1 MDLVPPLREPLDQP
15 LRSVLGPAT
24 AKVMAEHLGLHT
36 VGDLLHHYPRRYEER
51 GQLTHLADLP
61 MDEHVT
67 VVAQVADA
75 RLHSFAS
82 AKAPRGKG
90 QRLEVTITDGSGRL
104 QLVFFG
110 NGVHKP
116 HKELLPGTRALF
128 AGKVSVFNRRLQLAH
143 PAYELL
149 RGDTGDAAQA
159 IDSWAGAL
167 IPIYPATARLESW
180 KIAKAVQTVL
190 PSAREA
196 IDPLPE
202 SLREGRG
209 LVSLPEA
216 LLKIHQPHSKAD
228 FHAAR
233 DRLKWDEAFVL
244 QVALARRRHA
254 DAQLPAVARTP
265 RPDGLLTAF
274 DARLPFT
281 LTDGQRKVSGEI
293 FDDLATE
300 HPMHRLLQGEV
311 GSGKAQ
317 PMDSLVLTPT
327 GFLRMGDV
335 RLGDEVIVPTG
346 EIALVDGVFPQ
357 GERDVWRIVLSDGSS
372 VECDDEHLWIVGTRC
387 GWHRGQEP
395 KVMTTREIRHDLYK
409 ANGSSKWYIPSATP
423 VDLGGDSALPLDPY
437 LFGLLLGYGSFRHNL
452 RVSTVDAEIHDAVA
466 ASVAPDCRLVP
477 VTGSRCDYTI
487 QLTHRSGGARNPI
500 IETLCDLE
508 LWGVTS
514 HGKFIP
520 DKFKNTSIKN
530 RLALLQGLLD
540 TDGTVDQNGMSISLC
555 SASLRLAEDVA
566 WLVRSLGGRAR
577 VLPKKAAFNVSVSLP
592 GEHPPFRLTRKAE
605 RIRVRPKYNT
615 FRRGIR
621 DVEYVGRKPVQCIS
635 VAHPSHAY
643 VTDHFAVTH
652 NTMVALRAMLAV
664 VDTGGQAAMLAPTE
678 VLAQQHHRSVTEMMG
693 ELAEGGML
701 GGAEHATKVVLL
713 TGSMGAAAR
722 RQALL
727 DLATGEAGIVIGT
740 HALIED
746 KVQFH
751 DLGLVVVDEQ
761 HRFGVEQRDAL
772 RGKGKQPPH
781 LLVMTATPIPRTV
794 AMTVFGDLETSV
806 LDQLPAGRSPIASHV
821 VPAADK
827 PHFLAR
833 AWERVREEVGNGH
846 QAYVV
851 CPRIGDEEDDGKKS
865 GRKKSPED
873 EAEKRPPL
881 AVLDIADQL
890 AAGPLRGLGVEVLH
904 GRMQPDDKDAVM
916 RRFAAGETDVL
927 VATTVIEV
935 GVNVPNATVMVIM
948 DADRFGVSQLHQLRG
963 RVGRGSAPGLCLLVT
978 EMPEASAARQRLNA
992 VASTLDGFEL
1002 SRIDLEQRRE
1012 GDVLGQAQS
1021 GARTSLRMLAV
1032 IEDEEII
1039 AEAREE
1045 AAAVVAADPDLE
1057 HLPGLRTALDALL
1070 DEERE
1075 QYLDKG

>member
-1 MDLVPPLREPLDQP
+1 MDLVPALQEPLKQP
-15 LRSVLGPAT
+15 LKSVLGPAT

-75 RLHSFAS
+75 RLHTFAS
-82 AKAPRGKG
+82 ARAPRGKG

-116 HKELLPGTRALF
+116 HKELLPGTRAMF
-128 AGKVSVFNRRLQLAH
+128 AGKVSVFNRRLQLSH

-149 RGDTGDAAQA
+149 KGEDGEAVE
-159 IDSWAGAL
+159 SWAGAL
-167 IPIYPATARLESW
+167 IPMYPATAKLESW
-180 KIAKAVQTVL
+180 KIGKAVQTVL
-190 PSAREA
+190 PSAQEA
-196 IDPLPE
+196 LDPLPE
-202 SLREGRG
+202 SLRAGRG
-209 LVSLPEA
+209 LVTLPEA
-216 LLKIHQPHSKAD
+216 LLKIHRPQTKAD
-228 FHAAR
+228 IADAHA
-233 DRLKWDEAFVL
+233 RLKWDEAFVL

-254 DAQLPAVARTP
+254 DTQLPAVARAAV
-265 RPDGLLTAF
+265 PDGLLAAF
-274 DARLPFT
+274 DDRLPFT
-281 LTDGQRKVSGEI
+281 LTEGQRKVSREI
-293 FDDLATE
+293 FADLATE

-311 GSGKAQ
+311 GSGK
-317 PMDSLVLTPT
+317 
-327 GFLRMGDV
+327 
-335 RLGDEVIVPTG
+335 
-346 EIALVDGVFPQ
+346 
-357 GERDVWRIVLSDGSS
+357 
-372 VECDDEHLWIVGTRC
+372 
-387 GWHRGQEP
+387 
-395 KVMTTREIRHDLYK
+395 
-409 ANGSSKWYIPSATP
+409 
-423 VDLGGDSALPLDPY
+423 
-437 LFGLLLGYGSFRHNL
+437 
-452 RVSTVDAEIHDAVA
+452 
-466 ASVAPDCRLVP
+466 
-477 VTGSRCDYTI
+477 
-487 QLTHRSGGARNPI
+487 
-500 IETLCDLE
+500 TL
-508 LWGVTS
+508 
-514 HGKFIP
+514 
-520 DKFKNTSIKN
+520 
-530 RLALLQGLLD
+530 
-540 TDGTVDQNGMSISLC
+540 
-555 SASLRLAEDVA
+555 
-566 WLVRSLGGRAR
+566 
-577 VLPKKAAFNVSVSLP
+577 
-592 GEHPPFRLTRKAE
+592 
-605 RIRVRPKYNT
+605 
-615 FRRGIR
+615 
-621 DVEYVGRKPVQCIS
+621 
-635 VAHPSHAY
+635 
-643 VTDHFAVTH
+643 
-652 NTMVALRAMLAV
+652 VALRAMLAV
-664 VDTGGQAAMLAPTE
+664 VDAGGQAAMLAPTE

-701 GGAEHATKVVLL
+701 GGAEHGTKVVLL

-772 RGKGKQPPH
+772 RGKGRQPPH

-833 AWERVREEVGNGH
+833 AWERVREEVAKGH

-851 CPRIGDEEDDGKKS
+851 CPRIGDEEDDPKKAAAKKS
-865 GRKKSPED
+865 AED

-881 AVLDIADQL
+881 AVLDIADRL
-890 AAGPLRGLGVEVLH
+890 AKGPLHGLKVEVLH

-963 RVGRGSAPGLCLLVT
+963 RVGRGAAPGLCLLVS

-1021 GARTSLRMLAV
+1021 GARSSLRVLAV
-1032 IEDEEII
+1032 IDDEEII

-1075 QYLDKG
+1075 QYLEKG

>member
-1 MDLVPPLREPLDQP
+1 MDLVPALEEPLKK
-15 LRSVLGPAT
+15 VLGPAT

-75 RLHSFAS
+75 RLHTFAS

-110 NGVHKP
+110 AGVHKP

-149 RGDTGDAAQA
+149 RGDSEETVET
-159 IDSWAGAL
+159 WAGAL
-167 IPIYPATARLESW
+167 IPIYPATAKLESW
-180 KIAKAVQTVL
+180 KIGKALQTVL
-190 PSAREA
+190 PSAQEA
-196 IDPLPE
+196 ADPLPE
-202 SLREGRG
+202 SLRDGRG
-209 LVSLPEA
+209 LVPLPEA
-216 LLKIHQPHSKAD
+216 LLKIHRPHTKAD
-228 FHAAR
+228 VEEAR
-233 DRLKWDEAFVL
+233 ARLKWDEAFVL

-254 DAQLPAVARTP
+254 DAQLPAVARRP
-265 RPDGLLTAF
+265 KPDGLLTAF
-274 DARLPFT
+274 DDRLPFT
-281 LTDGQRKVSGEI
+281 LTEGQQKVSGEI

-311 GSGKAQ
+311 GSGK
-317 PMDSLVLTPT
+317 
-327 GFLRMGDV
+327 
-335 RLGDEVIVPTG
+335 
-346 EIALVDGVFPQ
+346 
-357 GERDVWRIVLSDGSS
+357 
-372 VECDDEHLWIVGTRC
+372 
-387 GWHRGQEP
+387 
-395 KVMTTREIRHDLYK
+395 
-409 ANGSSKWYIPSATP
+409 
-423 VDLGGDSALPLDPY
+423 
-437 LFGLLLGYGSFRHNL
+437 
-452 RVSTVDAEIHDAVA
+452 
-466 ASVAPDCRLVP
+466 
-477 VTGSRCDYTI
+477 
-487 QLTHRSGGARNPI
+487 
-500 IETLCDLE
+500 
-508 LWGVTS
+508 
-514 HGKFIP
+514 
-520 DKFKNTSIKN
+520 
-530 RLALLQGLLD
+530 
-540 TDGTVDQNGMSISLC
+540 
-555 SASLRLAEDVA
+555 
-566 WLVRSLGGRAR
+566 
-577 VLPKKAAFNVSVSLP
+577 
-592 GEHPPFRLTRKAE
+592 
-605 RIRVRPKYNT
+605 
-615 FRRGIR
+615 
-621 DVEYVGRKPVQCIS
+621 
-635 VAHPSHAY
+635 
-643 VTDHFAVTH
+643 
-652 NTMVALRAMLAV
+652 TMVALRAMLAV
-664 VDTGGQAAMLAPTE
+664 VDAGGQAAMLAPTE

-693 ELAEGGML
+693 ELAEKGML
-701 GGAEHATKVVLL
+701 GGVDDATKVVLL

-722 RQALL
+722 RRALL

-746 KVQFH
+746 KVRFH

-833 AWERVREEVGNGH
+833 AWERVREEVANGH

-851 CPRIGDEEDDGKKS
+851 CPRIGDEEDAAKGAAK
-865 GRKKSPED
+865 KKSPED

-890 AAGPLRGLGVEVLH
+890 ATGPLRGLRVEVLH

-916 RRFAAGETDVL
+916 RRFAAGDADVL

-935 GVNVPNATVMVIM
+935 GVNVPNATAMVIM

-1021 GARTSLRMLAV
+1021 GTRSSLRMLAV
-1032 IEDEEII
+1032 IDDEEII

-1045 AAAVVAADPDLE
+1045 AAKIVAADPDLT
-1057 HLPGLRTALDALL
+1057 HLPALRTALDALL

-1075 QYLDKG
+1075 QYLEKG

>member
-1 MDLVPPLREPLDQP
+1 MDLVPALEEPLKK
-15 LRSVLGPAT
+15 VLGPPT

-67 VVAQVADA
+67 VVAMVADA

-82 AKAPRGKG
+82 TKAPRGKG

-116 HKELLPGTRALF
+116 HKELLPGTRAMF

-149 RGDTGDAAQA
+149 RGDSEETVET
-159 IDSWAGAL
+159 WAGAL
-167 IPIYPATARLESW
+167 IPLYPATAKLESW
-180 KIAKAVQTVL
+180 KIGKAIQTVL
-190 PSAREA
+190 PRAQEA
-196 IDPLPE
+196 IDPLPD

-216 LLKIHQPHSKAD
+216 LLKIHRPHTKAD
-228 FHAAR
+228 IEDAR
-233 DRLKWDEAFVL
+233 SRLKWDEAFVL

-254 DAQLPAVARTP
+254 DAQLPAVARKP
-265 RPDGLLTAF
+265 KPDGLLTAF
-274 DARLPFT
+274 DDRLPFT
-281 LTDGQRKVSGEI
+281 LTEGQQKVSKEI

-317 PMDSLVLTPT
+317 PLDSLVLTPS
-327 GFLRMGDV
+327 GFRRMGDMSV
-335 RLGDEVIVPTG
+335 GDEVVVPNG
-346 EIALVDGVFPQ
+346 EIALIDGVFPQ
-357 GERDVWRIVLSDGSS
+357 GERDVWRLVLCDGSS

-387 GWHRGQEP
+387 GGHRGQAP
-395 KVMTTREIRHDLYK
+395 KIMTTREIRLDTFN
-409 ANGSSKWYIPSATP
+409 ADGSPKWYIPAAAP
-423 VDLGGDSALPLDPY
+423 VDLGGDSGLPLDPY
-437 LFGLLLGYGSFRHNL
+437 LFGLLLGNGSFRHHL
-452 RVSTVDAEIHDAVA
+452 RLSTSDDEMRDAVA
-466 ASVAPDCRLVP
+466 AAVAPECRLVP
-477 VTGSRCDYTI
+477 VKGSRRDYTI
-487 QLTHRSGGARNPI
+487 QLSQRADGTRNPVI
-500 IETLCDLE
+500 RTLRDLN
-508 LWGVTS
+508 LWGETS
-514 HGKFIP
+514 HGTFVP
-520 DKFKNTSIKN
+520 DAFKNTSVKN

-540 TDGTVDQNGMSISLC
+540 TDGTIHEDGMSL
-555 SASLRLAEDVA
+555 SLRTASRRLADDVA

-577 VLPKKAAFNVSVSLP
+577 VLPNRAAFHVSVALP
-592 GEHPPFRLTRKAE
+592 DEYAPFRLTRKTE
-605 RIRVRPKYNT
+605 RVRPRPKYDS

-621 DVEYVGRKPVQCIS
+621 AVEYVGRKPAQCIS
-635 VAHPSHAY
+635 VGHPSRAY
-643 VTDHFAVTH
+643 ITDNFTVTH

-664 VDTGGQAAMLAPTE
+664 VDAGGQAAMLAPTE
-678 VLAQQHHRSVTEMMG
+678 VLAQQHHRSIVEMMG

-701 GGAEHATKVVLL
+701 GGADQATKVVLL

-727 DLATGEAGIVIGT
+727 DLVTADAGIVIGT

-833 AWERVREEVGNGH
+833 AWQRVREEVENGH

-851 CPRIGDEEDDGKKS
+851 CPRIGDEEDDPKKS
-865 GRKKSPED
+865 GKKKSPED

-881 AVLDIADQL
+881 AVLEVADHL
-890 AAGPLRGLGVEVLH
+890 AKGPLQGLRVEVLH
-904 GRMQPDDKDAVM
+904 GRMHPDDKDAVM
-916 RRFAAGETDVL
+916 RRFAAGDTDVL

-935 GVNVPNATVMVIM
+935 GVNVPNATAMVIM

-1021 GARTSLRMLAV
+1021 GARTSLRVLAV

-1039 AEAREE
+1039 AEARDE
-1045 AAAVVAADPDLE
+1045 AAAVVAADPELTG
-1057 HLPGLRTALDALL
+1057 LPGLRTALDALV

-1075 QYLDKG
+1075 QYLEKG

>member
-1 MDLVPPLREPLDQP
+1 MDLVPALEEPLKK
-15 LRSVLGPAT
+15 VLGPPT

-67 VVAQVADA
+67 VVAMVADA
-75 RLHSFAS
+75 RLHTFAS
-82 AKAPRGKG
+82 SKAPRGKG

-116 HKELLPGTRALF
+116 HKELLPGTRAMF

-149 RGDTGDAAQA
+149 RGDSEETVET
-159 IDSWAGAL
+159 WAGAL
-167 IPIYPATARLESW
+167 IPIYPATAKLESW
-180 KIAKAVQTVL
+180 KIGKAIQTVL
-190 PSAREA
+190 PSAQEA
-196 IDPLPE
+196 VDPLPDT
-202 SLREGRG
+202 LREGRG
-209 LVSLPEA
+209 LVALPEA
-216 LLKIHQPHSKAD
+216 LLKIHRPHTKAD
-228 FHAAR
+228 IEDAR
-233 DRLKWDEAFVL
+233 SRLKWDEAFVL
-244 QVALARRRHA
+244 QVALARRRFA
-254 DAQLPAVARTP
+254 DAQLPAVARRP
-265 RPDGLLTAF
+265 GPDGLLTAF

-281 LTDGQRKVSGEI
+281 LTEGQQKVSKEI

-311 GSGKAQ
+311 GSGK
-317 PMDSLVLTPT
+317 
-327 GFLRMGDV
+327 
-335 RLGDEVIVPTG
+335 
-346 EIALVDGVFPQ
+346 
-357 GERDVWRIVLSDGSS
+357 
-372 VECDDEHLWIVGTRC
+372 
-387 GWHRGQEP
+387 
-395 KVMTTREIRHDLYK
+395 
-409 ANGSSKWYIPSATP
+409 
-423 VDLGGDSALPLDPY
+423 
-437 LFGLLLGYGSFRHNL
+437 
-452 RVSTVDAEIHDAVA
+452 
-466 ASVAPDCRLVP
+466 
-477 VTGSRCDYTI
+477 
-487 QLTHRSGGARNPI
+487 
-500 IETLCDLE
+500 
-508 LWGVTS
+508 
-514 HGKFIP
+514 
-520 DKFKNTSIKN
+520 
-530 RLALLQGLLD
+530 
-540 TDGTVDQNGMSISLC
+540 
-555 SASLRLAEDVA
+555 
-566 WLVRSLGGRAR
+566 
-577 VLPKKAAFNVSVSLP
+577 
-592 GEHPPFRLTRKAE
+592 
-605 RIRVRPKYNT
+605 
-615 FRRGIR
+615 
-621 DVEYVGRKPVQCIS
+621 
-635 VAHPSHAY
+635 
-643 VTDHFAVTH
+643 
-652 NTMVALRAMLAV
+652 TMVALRAMLAV
-664 VDTGGQAAMLAPTE
+664 VDAGGQAAMLAPTE
-678 VLAQQHHRSVTEMMG
+678 VLAQQHHRSIVEMMG

-701 GGAEHATKVVLL
+701 GGAEQATKVVLL

-727 DLATGEAGIVIGT
+727 GLVTGEAGIVIGT

-833 AWERVREEVGNGH
+833 TWERVREEVGNGH

-851 CPRIGDEEDDGKKS
+851 CPRIGDEEDDPKKAGK
-865 GRKKSPED
+865 KKSPED

-881 AVLDIADQL
+881 AVLDVADHL
-890 AAGPLRGLGVEVLH
+890 AKGPLQGLKVEVLH
-904 GRMQPDDKDAVM
+904 GRMHPDDKDAVM

-935 GVNVPNATVMVIM
+935 GVNVPNATAMVIM

-963 RVGRGSAPGLCLLVT
+963 RVGRGSAAGLCLLVT
-978 EMPEASAARQRLNA
+978 EMPEAGAARQRLNA
-992 VASTLDGFEL
+992 VAATLDGFEL

-1045 AAAVVAADPDLE
+1045 AAGVVAADPELTG
-1057 HLPGLRTALDALL
+1057 LPGLRTALDALL

-1075 QYLDKG
+1075 QYLEKG

>member
-1 MDLVPPLREPLDQP
+1 MDLVPALEEPLKK
-15 LRSVLGPAT
+15 VLGPPT

-75 RLHSFAS
+75 RLHTFAS

-110 NGVHKP
+110 AGVHKP

-149 RGDTGDAAQA
+149 RGDAEETVET
-159 IDSWAGAL
+159 WAGAL
-167 IPIYPATARLESW
+167 IPIYPATAKLESW
-180 KIAKAVQTVL
+180 KIGKAIQTVL
-190 PSAREA
+190 PSAQEA
-196 IDPLPE
+196 VDPLPD
-202 SLREGRG
+202 SLRDGRG
-209 LVSLPEA
+209 LVPLPEA
-216 LLKIHQPHSKAD
+216 LLKIHRPHTKAD
-228 FHAAR
+228 IEDAR
-233 DRLKWDEAFVL
+233 SRLKWDEAFVL

-254 DAQLPAVARTP
+254 DAQLPAVARKP
-265 RPDGLLTAF
+265 KPDGLLTAF

-281 LTDGQRKVSGEI
+281 LTEGQQKVSKEI

-317 PMDSLVLTPT
+317 PLDSLVLTPA
-327 GFLRMGDV
+327 GFRRMGDLRV
-335 RLGDEVIVPTG
+335 GDEVVVPDG
-346 EIALVDGVFPQ
+346 EIALIDGVFPQ
-357 GERDVWRIVLSDGSS
+357 GERDVWRLVLSDGSS
-372 VECDDEHLWIVGTRC
+372 VECDDEHLWIVGTSC
-387 GWHRGQEP
+387 GWHRGQDP
-395 KVMTTREIRHDLYK
+395 KVMTTREIRLDTFK
-409 ANGSSKWYIPSATP
+409 ANGSSKWYIPAATP
-423 VDLGGDSALPLDPY
+423 VDLGGDAGPPLDPY
-437 LFGLLLGYGSFRHNL
+437 LFGLLLGNGSFRHNM
-452 RVSTVDAEIHDAVA
+452 RFSTLDAEIRDAVA
-466 ASVAPDCRLVP
+466 AAVAPECRLVP
-477 VTGSRCDYTI
+477 VKGSGCDYTI
-487 QLTHRSGGARNPI
+487 QLTQRAGGVRNPVI
-500 IETLCDLE
+500 QTLRDLN
-508 LWGVTS
+508 LWGLTS
-514 HGKFIP
+514 HGKFVP
-520 DKFKNTSIKN
+520 DEFKNASVKN

-540 TDGTVDQNGMSISLC
+540 TDGTVHQDGLTISFC
-555 SASLRLAEDVA
+555 SASRRLADDVA

-577 VLPKKAAFNVSVSLP
+577 VLPKRAAFHVSVALP
-592 GEHPPFRLTRKAE
+592 EEHAPFRLTRKAD
-605 RIRVRPKYNT
+605 RVRPRPKHNT

-621 DVEYVGRKPVQCIS
+621 AVEHVGRKPVQCIS

-643 VTDHFAVTH
+643 VTDNFTVTH

-664 VDTGGQAAMLAPTE
+664 VDAGGQAAMLAPTE
-678 VLAQQHHRSVTEMMG
+678 VLAQQHHRSIVEMMG
-693 ELAEGGML
+693 DLAEGGML
-701 GGAEHATKVVLL
+701 GGTEHATKVVLL
-713 TGSMGAAAR
+713 TGSMGMAAR

-727 DLATGEAGIVIGT
+727 DLVTADAGIVIGT

-794 AMTVFGDLETSV
+794 AMTLFGDLETSV

-827 PHFLAR
+827 PHFLSR
-833 AWERVREEVGNGH
+833 AWERVREEVENGH

-851 CPRIGDEEDDGKKS
+851 CPRIGDEEVDPKKKKS
-865 GRKKSPED
+865 AED

-881 AVLDIADQL
+881 AVLEVADQL
-890 AAGPLRGLGVEVLH
+890 AKGPLQGLRVEVLH
-904 GRMQPDDKDAVM
+904 GRMHPDDKDAVM
-916 RRFAAGETDVL
+916 RRFAAGETHVL

-935 GVNVPNATVMVIM
+935 GVNVPNATAMVIM

-963 RVGRGSAPGLCLLVT
+963 RVGRGSAAGLCLLVT
-978 EMPEASAARQRLNA
+978 EMPEASPARQRLNA
-992 VASTLDGFEL
+992 VAATLDGFEL

-1039 AEAREE
+1039 AEARQE
-1045 AAAVVAADPDLE
+1045 AAAVVAADPELR

-1070 DEERE
+1070 DDERE
-1075 QYLDKG
+1075 QYLEKG

>member
-1 MDLVPPLREPLDQP
+1 MDPVPALEEPLKK
-15 LRSVLGPAT
+15 VLGPAT

-75 RLHSFAS
+75 RLHTFAS

-110 NGVHKP
+110 AGVHKP

-149 RGDTGDAAQA
+149 RGDGAEETVE
-159 IDSWAGAL
+159 SWAGAL
-167 IPIYPATARLESW
+167 IPIYPATAKLESW
-180 KIAKAVQTVL
+180 KIGKALQTVL

-196 IDPLPE
+196 VDPLPE

-209 LVSLPEA
+209 LVPLPEA
-216 LLKIHQPHSKAD
+216 LLKIHRPQTKAD
-228 FHAAR
+228 IEDAR
-233 DRLKWDEAFVL
+233 ARLKWDEAFVL

-254 DAQLPAVARTP
+254 DAQLPAVARRP
-265 RPDGLLTAF
+265 GPDGLLAAF
-274 DARLPFT
+274 DDRLPFT
-281 LTDGQRKVSGEI
+281 LTEGQQKVSAEI
-293 FDDLATE
+293 FADLATE

-311 GSGKAQ
+311 GSGK
-317 PMDSLVLTPT
+317 
-327 GFLRMGDV
+327 
-335 RLGDEVIVPTG
+335 
-346 EIALVDGVFPQ
+346 
-357 GERDVWRIVLSDGSS
+357 
-372 VECDDEHLWIVGTRC
+372 
-387 GWHRGQEP
+387 
-395 KVMTTREIRHDLYK
+395 
-409 ANGSSKWYIPSATP
+409 
-423 VDLGGDSALPLDPY
+423 
-437 LFGLLLGYGSFRHNL
+437 
-452 RVSTVDAEIHDAVA
+452 
-466 ASVAPDCRLVP
+466 
-477 VTGSRCDYTI
+477 
-487 QLTHRSGGARNPI
+487 
-500 IETLCDLE
+500 
-508 LWGVTS
+508 
-514 HGKFIP
+514 
-520 DKFKNTSIKN
+520 
-530 RLALLQGLLD
+530 
-540 TDGTVDQNGMSISLC
+540 
-555 SASLRLAEDVA
+555 
-566 WLVRSLGGRAR
+566 
-577 VLPKKAAFNVSVSLP
+577 
-592 GEHPPFRLTRKAE
+592 
-605 RIRVRPKYNT
+605 
-615 FRRGIR
+615 
-621 DVEYVGRKPVQCIS
+621 
-635 VAHPSHAY
+635 
-643 VTDHFAVTH
+643 
-652 NTMVALRAMLAV
+652 TMVALRAMLAV
-664 VDTGGQAAMLAPTE
+664 VDAGGQAAMLAPTE

-701 GGAEHATKVVLL
+701 GGAENATKVVLL

-722 RQALL
+722 RHALL

-833 AWERVREEVGNGH
+833 AWERVREEVAGGH

-851 CPRIGDEEDDGKKS
+851 CPRIGDEEDDPKKA
-865 GRKKSPED
+865 GRKKPASPED

-881 AVLDIADQL
+881 AVLDVADQL
-890 AAGPLRGLGVEVLH
+890 AKGPLHGLRVEVLH
-904 GRMQPDDKDAVM
+904 GRMPPDDKDAVM

-935 GVNVPNATVMVIM
+935 GVNVPNATAMVIM

-1021 GARTSLRMLAV
+1021 GTRSSLRMLAV
-1032 IEDEEII
+1032 IDDEEII
-1039 AEAREE
+1039 AEARRE
-1045 AAAVVAADPDLE
+1045 ATAVVAADPELE
-1057 HLPGLRTALDALL
+1057 RLPALRTALDALL

-1075 QYLDKG
+1075 QYLEKG